1 MVAEVSGNLWLKLAA
16 VEVPQ
21 ASACAAA
28 EAGGDFT
35 NEFFYVEAREL
46 LHGEALDVAAGSADG
61 KEEAYLEQAAGWSLK
76 APLEVAEDLTGPGL
90 RPWIF
95 GSQPL
100 LRSFEEEGQGQP
112 NTGSPGQCVLLYDVG
127 KSKVEEGNLGEQ
139 DVVVTNAAVL
149 EVELAGCV
157 CVCVL

>member
-1 MVAEVSGNLWLKLAA
+1 MKS
-16 VEVPQ
+16 
-21 ASACAAA
+21 
-28 EAGGDFT
+28 
-35 NEFFYVEAREL
+35 
-46 LHGEALDVAAGSADG
+46 
-61 KEEAYLEQAAGWSLK
+61 
-76 APLEVAEDLTGPGL
+76 PLEVAEDLTGPGL

-95 GSQPL
+95 GSQSL

-139 DVVVTNAAVL
+139 DLVVPNAAVL

-157 CVCVL
+157 YVMARLLFARSSWRCDGYLPVGLFSCKVGVSAGTLAELCEGVAPAVGQASTLGSALRKSSRRPSPTRRAAGGG